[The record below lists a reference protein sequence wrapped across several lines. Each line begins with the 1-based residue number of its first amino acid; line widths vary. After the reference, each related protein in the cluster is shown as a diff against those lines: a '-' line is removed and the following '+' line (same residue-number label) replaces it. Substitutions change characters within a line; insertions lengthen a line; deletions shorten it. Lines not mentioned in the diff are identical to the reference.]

1 MKSLTI
7 PLAGSYNQRGIDDN
21 SVIEAGQDQRFLNC
35 AFSLVKNPITQSA
48 EFYVE
53 KRQGWGVDSVV
64 SAGNSS
70 TGLIK
75 PLSFN
80 GTISAFGDTNSTIF
94 FGSTSVGTITG
105 RAIHFTEVEIS
116 GQTYILIRSSDGSGW
131 YYVEG
136 AKDQLTYTCDGNNST
151 TITDIKVGGVPSVS
165 GLYVGQQ
172 LTAASNITAGSRIV
186 SINAGAFSA
195 VLDTATTGG
204 AFNDLS
210 TTKEPIAKIIDS
222 DFITTGTYIS
232 AFAEMDGFV
241 FYTTDDGNVRN
252 SNLNSVTAYN
262 AIDTLSPNLSPDE
275 PRAITRQ
282 GQAIV
287 VLGSASKE
295 VYSNPG
301 TNSVGSPLQRQTGY
315 FQNIGVL
322 DQRSLTKLNDDIYFI
337 SSPQEGDIGVYRI
350 RGLQAEKVSP
360 PEVDSRLGT
369 VSAASG
375 AFYANSFRLGGY
387 PYVGFFLSSASE
399 VTENILLENSDFIL
413 LENGDNIL
421 LDGSSTQSSSFV
433 TFLVYNASLDM
444 WSEWDS
450 MKCTFVESVGSGTS
464 NQLYATSRVETDG
477 KIYTINPAANGELY
491 TDDGDSYSLQIRTS
505 KNDFGTEVR
514 KTVISVTLMGSDIS
528 NTTATLEYSDD
539 DYATWTTAGTFDLST
554 PNPRIYRCGSFKGA
568 RAWRLTHSA
577 PSAFRAKAL
586 KFDFNEGVH

>member
-7 PLAGSYNQRGIDDN
+7 PLAGSYNQRGINDN
-21 SVIEAGQDQRFLNC
+21 AVLQAGEDQRFLNC
-35 AFSLVKNPITQSA
+35 VFTLIKNPVTQSS

-80 GTISAFGDTNSTIF
+80 GTLSAFGNTNSTIYY
-94 FGSTSVGTITG
+94 GQTSVGTITG

-116 GQTYILIRSSDGSGW
+116 GVTYIAIRSSDGSGW
-131 YYVEG
+131 YYVDG

-151 TITDIKVGGVPSVS
+151 TITDIKVGGVPSVA
-165 GLYVGQQ
+165 GLYVGQK
-172 LTAASNITAGSRIV
+172 LTAASNIAAGSRIV
-186 SINAGAFSA
+186 SIDSAAFSA

-210 TTKEPIAKIIDS
+210 TTKEPIAKIIDT

-232 AFAEMDGFV
+232 AFAEMDGFL

-252 SNLNSVTAYN
+252 SNLNSVTGYT

-275 PRAITRQ
+275 PRAIARQ
-282 GQAIV
+282 NQAII

-295 VYSNPG
+295 VYTNPG
-301 TNSVGSPLQRQTGY
+301 SNAVGSPLQRQTGY

-322 DQRSLTKLNDDIYFI
+322 DQRSLTKLNDDIYFV

-350 RGLQAEKVSP
+350 RGLQAEKIST

-375 AFYANSFRLGGY
+375 TFYANSFRLGGY

-399 VTENILLENSDFIL
+399 VSESILLETADFVL

-421 LDGSSTQSSSFV
+421 LEAGSTETSSFI
-433 TFLVYNASLDM
+433 TFLVYNASLDI

-450 MKCTFVESVGSGTS
+450 MKCTYIDSVGAGTS
-464 NQLYATSRVETDG
+464 NQLYATSRVDTDG
-477 KIYTINPAANGELY
+477 KIYTINAAANGELY
-491 TDDGDSYSLQIRTS
+491 TDDGSSYTMEIRTS

-514 KTVISVTLMGSDIS
+514 KTINSVTLMGSDIS
-528 NTTATLEYSDD
+528 STTATLEYSDD
-539 DYATWTTAGTFDLST
+539 DYQTWTTAGSFDLST
-554 PNPRIYRCGSFKGA
+554 PNPRIYRCGSFQGA
-568 RAWRLTHSA
+568 RAWRVRHSA

-586 KFDFNEGVH
+586 KFDFDMGAH